1 VTVPDRA
8 TALVTALSAVT
19 VAWAA
24 YALAY
29 LLL

>member
-1 VTVPDRA
+1 MPDPHA
-8 TALVTALSAVT
+8 AFVTALSAVT

-24 YALAY
+24 YAVTY